1 MGCYS
6 DDIMNFK
13 SENMMKKTLPIA
25 FSLLMAF
32 AAFNANAGATCDT
45 SYSHLW
51 CMRGK
56 EGGVSC

>member
-1 MGCYS
+1 MSKVESYTEQLT
-6 DDIMNFK
+6 M
-13 SENMMKKTLPIA
+13 SEMSFYLGENDFGYVYP
-25 FSLLMAF
+25 
-32 AAFNANAGATCDT
+32 